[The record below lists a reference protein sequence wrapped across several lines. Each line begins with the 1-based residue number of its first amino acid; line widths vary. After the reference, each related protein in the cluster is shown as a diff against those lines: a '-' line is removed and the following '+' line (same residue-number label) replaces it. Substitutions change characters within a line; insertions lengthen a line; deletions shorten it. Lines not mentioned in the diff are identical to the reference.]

1 MGRKS
6 AVPPASRLGL
16 SGWRVVTWL
25 LLLLAV
31 FGIFQYSVH
40 AWQVAEWLRKGG
52 QDPSHAALTR
62 MLAWDIA
69 YLLGACITLTVA
81 AAALLRRG
89 WAWFALRVV
98 AGLLALWLLVT
109 ALVLAAHWS
118 GFSHRTE
125 ELMSLPKLADSAR
138 VLVERARRNYLVGM
152 GLKLAAVPVLAWL
165 SWHLGRAPV
174 RGQFGR

>member
-31 FGIFQYSVH
+31 FGILQYSVH
-40 AWQVAEWLRKGG
+40 AWHVAEWLRKGG
-52 QDPSHAALTR
+52 QAPSHAALTR

-69 YLLGACITLTVA
+69 YLVGACITLTVA

-89 WAWFALRVV
+89 WARPALRVV
-98 AGLLALWLLVT
+98 AGLLALWLLAT
-109 ALVLAAHWS
+109 ALMLVAHWS

-125 ELMSLPKLADSAR
+125 ELMSLPGLADGAR
-138 VLVERARRNYLVGM
+138 MLLERARRNYLVGM
-152 GLKLAAVPVLAWL
+152 GLKLAAVPILAWL
-165 SWHLGRAPV
+165 SWYLGRVRV